1 MIKAL
6 AFLVTLTF
14 TAAGLAAAANPAEEV
29 FQRYWGA
36 YSKKDFARAATDI
49 LPSDLDDTKA
59 ALLPV
64 LLGAQASKE
73 KEIQD
78 MVTAFFG
85 RTVGKSRESFSPQ
98 DVYAGLQR
106 LVTAGNPQFFEMLKD
121 AKVAIIFV
129 RSLDADN
136 SEIHYQVTIGSES
149 DTDVEALTRKNGR
162 WWVRINEDPKQVAAQ
177 IKAVIEKKPGS

>member
-14 TAAGLAAAANPAEEV
+14 TAAGVAAAANPAEEV

-36 YSKKDFARAATDI
+36 YSKKDFARAATEV

-64 LLGAQASKE
+64 LLGAQASRE
-73 KEIQD
+73 KEIQE
-78 MVTAFFG
+78 MVNTFFG
-85 RTVGKSRESFSPQ
+85 RTVGKARESFSPQ

-106 LVTAGNPQFFEMLKD
+106 LVTSGNPQFFEMLKD
-121 AKVAIIFV
+121 AKVTVIFV
-129 RSLDADN
+129 RSVDADN
-136 SEIHYQVTIGSES
+136 AEIHYQVTIGSES
-149 DTDVEALTRKNGR
+149 DTDVETLTRKNGR
-162 WWVRINEDPKQVAAQ
+162 WWVRVNEDPKEVAAQ
-177 IKAVIEKKPGS
+177 IKAMIEKKPGS